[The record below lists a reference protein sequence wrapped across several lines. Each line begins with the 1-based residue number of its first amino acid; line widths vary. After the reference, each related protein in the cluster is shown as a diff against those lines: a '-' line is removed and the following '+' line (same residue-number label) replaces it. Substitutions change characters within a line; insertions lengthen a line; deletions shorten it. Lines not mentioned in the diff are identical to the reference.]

1 MEITT
6 DTPPAVLDDHP
17 VVALFPLMPEN
28 GPEFGQLTE
37 DLRAHGLPQPIVQH
51 EGLIVDGRN
60 RYRACRHASVEPR
73 FVEREGESPTA
84 YVLSLNL
91 QRRHL
96 TDGQRAMLPVD
107 ALPLFEAEA
116 RARQGRR
123 TDLHGDP
130 PTSGQVCPEVQ
141 RPRDQAAALTHI
153 SGRTVQTAKAIKEKA
168 PDLAEQVNVGTMS
181 VHRADR
187 EVARRDGAAVS
198 GGGRGGDRP

>member
-60 RYRACRHASVEPR
+60 RYRACQHASVEPR

-96 TDGQRAMLPVD
+96 TDGQRAMLAVD

-116 RARQGRR
+116 
-123 TDLHGDP
+123 
-130 PTSGQVCPEVQ
+130 
-141 RPRDQAAALTHI
+141 
-153 SGRTVQTAKAIKEKA
+153 
-168 PDLAEQVNVGTMS
+168 
-181 VHRADR
+181 
-187 EVARRDGAAVS
+187 
-198 GGGRGGDRP
+198 